1 MRELLKT
8 VIALSFGGSVLALAL
23 LAVRY
28 FLRKRLP
35 STFFYYAWLV
45 VLLRLILPLPGMM
58 PVAPASIEIP
68 TAAISAHDTLP
79 AEVANPVTFEPP
91 APVELNA
98 SADDAPQYQPM
109 HTLPTQPDM
118 QVPEEKSVQW
128 DWNWD
133 VVLVIAWVLG
143 ILICLGRYG
152 LCYASFVRSIRRL
165 AIEAEP
171 KDREILRRLAS
182 GKMPRLIRSRS
193 VKTPMLVGTLHPF
206 VVIPDRVYSEEML
219 SNILLHELTH
229 FRRKDILYK
238 WFAVTV
244 YSIHWFNPLM
254 LVIRYALD
262 RDCEMSC
269 DEVLLRRMDTANK
282 KSYGETLLALAED
295 RVLPGRLVATTFA
308 TEKKNLKERLEQI
321 MTYRKMGKTA
331 LCLLLCAVLLLC
343 GCAASVGPAK
353 GGTDPTLA
361 EATEPTIMPEAE
373 PTTMPEA
380 AGDDAI
386 HVSNVDELLAAIGPD
401 REIVLAPGEY
411 NLTKAENYSRVGTD
425 WYHWESCFD
434 GHELVLDEV
443 RNLTIRG
450 ENAAQTTICTE
461 PRYANVLRFVSGSG
475 ITLSNLTVG
484 HTPEQGNCTGG
495 VLYFDS
501 CVDVEVQSAKLYG
514 CGIRGLELQNCQ
526 NVHMINSDIYDCSYG
541 CICIW
546 GSYNVLL
553 ENNKYYDCHV
563 YDAFEIYSSQEV
575 AIINSEIYNL
585 TGEEWSNLFR
595 TNCTGIYLGGLDVH
609 DNSVASL
616 FECSAPVTL
625 TSSRFQQGQQIMNW
639 LGNGEAPVS
648 ADGIELR
655 ESDLY
660 DMSMRTVRWTPAPII
675 KTEAPAV
682 SSDGKIHV
690 TNVDEFLASIDSDT
704 TIFLEPGVY
713 DLSEASNYGSLG
725 GKNYYWQDDYD
736 GPGLV
741 INAVDNLTI
750 EGAGTDQVTIA
761 AKPRYADVI
770 SFKTVSNLKLLNFT
784 AGHTEEPGVCVGGVL
799 RFDYCT
805 NTDIQ
810 GCSLYGCGV
819 LGVWAESCTN
829 LNVTDTEIYE
839 CSNGAVDFR
848 NCTDVTLT
856 GCNIHDNGEP
866 TYYESGCQNVLV
878 DGAQLKGEVLFTE
891 EELQSAV
898 PTNIQTEWIE
908 PPTAGEDGK
917 VHVTNVDEFLAA
929 IAPDT
934 TIYLEPGVYDLST
947 ASGYGMSSGWND
959 YYLWQADYDGPE
971 LVINGVSNLTI
982 EGAGKDLVTIVAKPR
997 YANVLSFGAMSN
1009 LKLLNFTAGHS
1020 EEPGY
1025 CTGGV
1030 LSFTYCTNTE
1040 IQGCGLYGCGILGVS
1055 ASYCTDMNVVN
1066 TEIYDCSNGAASFHN
1081 CQNVALTDC
1090 NVHDNG
1096 EPTYYTSGECEN
1108 VSVDGAQLYGRV
1120 LTAEVPQSTAASD
1133 AQAEWIEAP
1142 AAGEDGKV
1150 HVTNVDEF
1158 LAAIAPDTTIYLEP
1172 GVYDLSEAAHRFG
1185 WESQYYYWNDSFDG
1199 PELVI
1204 RGVSNLTIEGAGKD
1218 QVSIVAVPR
1227 YANVLTFET
1236 TSNLKLLNFT
1246 AGHSEA
1252 PGECTGGVLRF
1263 NYCTDTGIQGCGLYG
1278 CGILGV
1284 SASYC
1289 TGLDVVNT
1297 EIYECSYGAVS
1308 FQSCRDVALT
1318 GCDVHDNGEQTYYAD
1333 ANCQNVLIDGV
1344 ELVGTV
1350 RQEQLVN
1357 VPTVEAPAA
1366 GEDGK
1371 VHVTN
1376 VDEFLAAIAPNTTIY
1391 LEPGV
1396 YDLSTAADYGSWGS
1410 DYYYWQDNYD
1420 GPELVINGASNLT
1433 IEGAGKDQVSIVA
1446 APRYANVLRFTNLSG
1461 LILRGFTAG
1470 HSEAPGEC
1478 SGGVIQLEN
1487 VNNTNIEGC
1496 GLYGCGILGVTGF
1509 DCETLYVTGTEIY
1522 DCSSGAAWFYG
1533 CKNVRVDY
1541 CDVHDIGGR
1550 EFYADSRCQDVLID
1564 GKPAPTDAPW

>member
-1 MRELLKT
+1 MREILKT

-58 PVAPASIEIP
+58 PVAPASPFEDPSIVISTNDTSP
-68 TAAISAHDTLP
+68 T
-79 AEVANPVTFEPP
+79 VATNPVADEIS

-98 SADDAPQYQPM
+98 SVDDAPQYQPL
-109 HTLPTQPDM
+109 HTPPTQPDL
-118 QVPEEKSVQW
+118 QVPEERGIRW
-128 DWNWD
+128 EWNWD
-133 VVLVIAWVLG
+133 AVLVIAWVLG
-143 ILICLGRYG
+143 IVICLGRYG
-152 LCYASFVRSIRRL
+152 FCYASFVRSIRRM

-171 KDREILRRLAS
+171 KDCEILRRIS
-182 GKMPRLIRSRS
+182 TGKTPRLIRSRS
-193 VKTPMLVGTLHPF
+193 VKTPMLVGTFHP
-206 VVIPDRVYSEEML
+206 VIVIPDRVYSEEML
-219 SNILLHELTH
+219 SNVLLHELTH
-229 FRRKDILYK
+229 FCRKDILYK

-244 YSIHWFNPLM
+244 YSVHWFNPLM

-269 DEVLLRRMDTANK
+269 DEFLLRRMDTANK

-331 LCLLLCAVLLLC
+331 LCLLLCAALVLC
-343 GCAASVGPAK
+343 GCAASVGPAM

-361 EATEPTIMPEAE
+361 EGTE

-386 HVSNVDELLAAIGPD
+386 HVTNVDEFLAAIGPD

-411 NLTKAENYSRVGTD
+411 NLTKAENYSRAGSD

-434 GHELVLDEV
+434 GYELVLDGLT
-443 RNLTIRG
+443 NLTIRG

-461 PRYANVLRFVSGSG
+461 PRYANVLRFASGSG
-475 ITLSNLTVG
+475 LTLSDLTVG

-501 CVDVEVQSAKLYG
+501 CGDVEVQNAKLYG

-526 NVHMINSDIYDCSYG
+526 NVHMTNSDIYDCSYG

-585 TGEEWSNLFR
+585 RGEEWSNLFH

-609 DNSVASL
+609 DNTVACL

-625 TSSRFQQGQQIMNW
+625 TSSRFQQGQHAADW
-639 LGNGEAPVS
+639 LGNGYAPVS

-660 DMSMRTVRWTPAPII
+660 DMSMRTVRWTPAPVI

-690 TNVDEFLASIDSDT
+690 TNVDEFLASIGSDT

-713 DLSEASNYGSLG
+713 DLSKASNYGSLG

-750 EGAGTDQVTIA
+750 EGAGTDQVSITA
-761 AKPRYADVI
+761 VPRYADVI
-770 SFKTVSNLKLLNFT
+770 SFKAVSNLKLLNFT
-784 AGHTEEPGVCVGGVL
+784 AGHAEEPGECVGGVL

-819 LGVWAESCTN
+819 LGVWAANCTN
-829 LNVTDTEIYE
+829 LNVVDTEIYE
-839 CSNGAVDFR
+839 CSNGAVAFYS
-848 NCTDVTLT
+848 CTD
-856 GCNIHDNGEP
+856 
-866 TYYESGCQNVLV
+866 
-878 DGAQLKGEVLFTE
+878 
-891 EELQSAV
+891 
-898 PTNIQTEWIE
+898 
-908 PPTAGEDGK
+908 
-917 VHVTNVDEFLAA
+917 
-929 IAPDT
+929 
-934 TIYLEPGVYDLST
+934 
-947 ASGYGMSSGWND
+947 
-959 YYLWQADYDGPE
+959 
-971 LVINGVSNLTI
+971 
-982 EGAGKDLVTIVAKPR
+982 
-997 YANVLSFGAMSN
+997 
-1009 LKLLNFTAGHS
+1009 
-1020 EEPGY
+1020 
-1025 CTGGV
+1025 
-1030 LSFTYCTNTE
+1030 
-1040 IQGCGLYGCGILGVS
+1040 
-1055 ASYCTDMNVVN
+1055 
-1066 TEIYDCSNGAASFHN
+1066 
-1081 CQNVALTDC
+1081 VALTDC

-1096 EPTYYTSGECEN
+1096 EPTYYADADCQN
-1108 VSVDGAQLYGRV
+1108 VIIDGHELRGGVSHEPRADAPV
-1120 LTAEVPQSTAASD
+1120 VEV
-1133 AQAEWIEAP
+1133 P

-1172 GVYDLSEAAHRFG
+1172 GVYDLSAAATYGNFG
-1185 WESQYYYWNDSFDG
+1185 
-1199 PELVI
+1199 
-1204 RGVSNLTIEGAGKD
+1204 T
-1218 QVSIVAVPR
+1218 
-1227 YANVLTFET
+1227 
-1236 TSNLKLLNFT
+1236 
-1246 AGHSEA
+1246 
-1252 PGECTGGVLRF
+1252 
-1263 NYCTDTGIQGCGLYG
+1263 
-1278 CGILGV
+1278 
-1284 SASYC
+1284 
-1289 TGLDVVNT
+1289 
-1297 EIYECSYGAVS
+1297 
-1308 FQSCRDVALT
+1308 
-1318 GCDVHDNGEQTYYAD
+1318 
-1333 ANCQNVLIDGV
+1333 
-1344 ELVGTV
+1344 
-1350 RQEQLVN
+1350 
-1357 VPTVEAPAA
+1357 
-1366 GEDGK
+1366 
-1371 VHVTN
+1371 
-1376 VDEFLAAIAPNTTIY
+1376 
-1391 LEPGV
+1391 
-1396 YDLSTAADYGSWGS
+1396 

-1446 APRYANVLRFTNLSG
+1446 VPRYANVLRFTNLSGLILRGFTAGHSQAPGYCGGGVLRFEYCTNTEIQECGLYGCGVLGVWAMNCTNLNVVNTEIYECSDGAVSFQSCKDVALTGCNVHDNGEPTYYADGSCKNVLIDGQELRFAEMREQGSVPAVEAPMAGEDGKIHVTNVDEFLAAIAPNATIYLEPGVYDLSTAADYGGWGTDYYYWQESFDGPELVVNGASNLTIEGAGKEQVSIVAVPRYANVLRFTNLSG

-1496 GLYGCGILGVTGF
+1496 GLYGCGILGVNGF
-1509 DCETLYVTGTEIY
+1509 DCDTLYITGTEIY

-1533 CKNVRVDY
+1533 CKNVRVDH

>member
-1 MRELLKT
+1 MKELLKT
-8 VIALSFGGSVLALAL
+8 VIALSVGGSVLALAL

-58 PVAPASIEIP
+58 PVAPASLEVPGIV
-68 TAAISAHDTLP
+68 ISAHDTSP
-79 AEVANPVTFEPP
+79 TEATNPVTDEIP

-98 SADDAPQYQPM
+98 SVDDAPQYQPL
-109 HTLPTQPDM
+109 HTPPTQPDL
-118 QVPEEKSVQW
+118 QVPEGNSIRW
-128 DWNWD
+128 DWSWD
-133 VVLVIAWVLG
+133 VVLVTIWVLG

-165 AIEAEP
+165 AVAAEQ
-171 KDREILRRLAS
+171 KDRELLRRLS
-182 GKMPRLIRSRS
+182 PGRMPRLIRSRS
-193 VKTPMLVGTLHPF
+193 VKTPMLVGTLHP
-206 VVIPDRVYSEEML
+206 VIVIPDRVYSEEML
-219 SNILLHELTH
+219 SNVLLHELTH

-244 YSIHWFNPLM
+244 YSLHWFNPLM

-269 DEVLLRRMDTANK
+269 DECLLRRMDTANK

-331 LCLLLCAVLLLC
+331 LCLLLCAALLLC
-343 GCAASVGPAK
+343 GCAASVGPAM

-361 EATEPTIMPEAE
+361 EATE

-386 HVSNVDELLAAIGPD
+386 HVTNVDEFLAAIGPD

-411 NLTKAENYSRVGTD
+411 NLTKAENYSRAGSD

-434 GHELVLDEV
+434 GYELVLDGLT
-443 RNLTIRG
+443 NLTIRG
-450 ENAAQTTICTE
+450 ENAAETTICTE
-461 PRYANVLRFVSGSG
+461 PRYANVLRFASGSG
-475 ITLSNLTVG
+475 ITLSDLTVG

-501 CVDVEVQSAKLYG
+501 CGDVEVQNAKLYG

-526 NVHMINSDIYDCSYG
+526 NVHMVNSDIYDCSYG
-541 CICIW
+541 CISIW

-585 TGEEWSNLFR
+585 RGEEWSNLFH

-609 DNSVASL
+609 DNSVACL
-616 FECSAPVTL
+616 FECSAPVTV
-625 TSSRFQQGQQIMNW
+625 TSSRFQQGQHAADW
-639 LGNGEAPVS
+639 LGNGYAPVS

-660 DMSMRTVRWTPAPII
+660 DMSMRTVRWTPAPVI

-682 SSDGKIHV
+682 SSDGKVHV
-690 TNVDEFLASIDSDT
+690 TNVDEFLAAIDHDT
-704 TIFLEPGVY
+704 TIYLEPGVY
-713 DLSEASNYGSLG
+713 DLSKASNYGSLG

-750 EGAGTDQVTIA
+750 EGAGTNQVSITA
-761 AKPRYADVI
+761 VPRYADVI
-770 SFKTVSNLKLLNFT
+770 SFKAVSNLKLLNFT
-784 AGHTEEPGVCVGGVL
+784 AGHAEEPGACVGGVL

-819 LGVWAESCTN
+819 LGVWAANCTN
-829 LNVTDTEIYE
+829 LNVEDTEIYE
-839 CSNGAVDFR
+839 CSNGAVNFR
-848 NCTDVTLT
+848 DCTDVMLT

-866 TYYESGCQNVLV
+866 TYSAINCQNVLV
-878 DGAQLKGEVLFTE
+878 DGAQLKGEVLFTQ
-891 EELQSAV
+891 EELQNTAA
-898 PTNIQTEWIE
+898 TNEQSERIE
-908 PPTAGEDGK
+908 APAAGEDGK

-947 ASGYGMSSGWND
+947 ASGYGMSGWNG
-959 YYLWQADYDGPE
+959 YYLWEADYDGPE

-982 EGAGKDLVTIVAKPR
+982 EGAGKDQVSIVATPR
-997 YANVLSFGAMSN
+997 YANVLSFVAMSN
-1009 LKLLNFTAGHS
+1009 LKLMNFTAGHS
-1020 EEPGY
+1020 EEPGE

-1055 ASYCTDMNVVN
+1055 ASYCTGLDVVN
-1066 TEIYDCSNGAASFHN
+1066 TEIYECSYGAVAFQS
-1081 CQNVALTDC
+1081 CRDVALTDC
-1090 NVHDNG
+1090 DVHDNG
-1096 EPTYYTSGECEN
+1096 ERTYYADANCQN
-1108 VSVDGAQLYGRV
+1108 VLIDGVELVGAVRQEQLV
-1120 LTAEVPQSTAASD
+1120 NVPTV
-1133 AQAEWIEAP
+1133 EAP

-1172 GVYDLSEAAHRFG
+1172 GVYDLS
-1185 WESQYYYWNDSFDG
+1185 
-1199 PELVI
+1199 
-1204 RGVSNLTIEGAGKD
+1204 
-1218 QVSIVAVPR
+1218 
-1227 YANVLTFET
+1227 
-1236 TSNLKLLNFT
+1236 
-1246 AGHSEA
+1246 
-1252 PGECTGGVLRF
+1252 
-1263 NYCTDTGIQGCGLYG
+1263 
-1278 CGILGV
+1278 
-1284 SASYC
+1284 
-1289 TGLDVVNT
+1289 
-1297 EIYECSYGAVS
+1297 
-1308 FQSCRDVALT
+1308 
-1318 GCDVHDNGEQTYYAD
+1318 
-1333 ANCQNVLIDGV
+1333 
-1344 ELVGTV
+1344 
-1350 RQEQLVN
+1350 
-1357 VPTVEAPAA
+1357 
-1366 GEDGK
+1366 
-1371 VHVTN
+1371 
-1376 VDEFLAAIAPNTTIY
+1376 
-1391 LEPGV
+1391 
-1396 YDLSTAADYGSWGS
+1396 TAATYGSFGT

-1420 GPELVINGASNLT
+1420 GPELVINGAFNLT
-1433 IEGAGKDQVSIVA
+1433 IEGAGKDQVTIA
-1446 APRYANVLRFTNLSG
+1446 AVPRFANVLRFTNLSG
-1461 LILRGFTAG
+1461 LVLRGFTAG

-1496 GLYGCGILGVTGF
+1496 GLYGCGILGVNGF
-1509 DCETLYVTGTEIY
+1509 NCNTLYVIGTEIY
-1522 DCSSGAAWFYG
+1522 DCSSGAAWFFG
-1533 CKNVRVDY
+1533 CTNVRVDH
-1541 CDVHDIGGR
+1541 CDVHDIQGK
-1550 EFYADSRCQDVLID
+1550 EFYADPSCQDVLID
-1564 GKPAPTDAPW
+1564 GKPAPTDDPWQ